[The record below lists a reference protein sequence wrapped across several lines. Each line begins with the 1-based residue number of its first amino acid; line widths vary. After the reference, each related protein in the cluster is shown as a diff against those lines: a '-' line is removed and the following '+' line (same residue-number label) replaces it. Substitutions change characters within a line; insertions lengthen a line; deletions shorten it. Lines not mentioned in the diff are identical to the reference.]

1 MTVQQHG
8 CISLYLSHDRPSV
21 ELEVRTDCGYI
32 RKARFLVD
40 TAGGALIITEALA
53 QDLELVLEDETV
65 SCLGQHIFRRVRPPR
80 LLVGPCELELAQVS
94 ALMAVGTYSLFPG
107 EDLDGI
113 LPGFLLA
120 RYCVL
125 LDYTM
130 GTFSLSSGS
139 AMATRGEPVPISFH
153 SNSYFPRVE
162 ATVGGEQYSLLL
174 DTGASCTMLSDVV
187 MGKWMQQFPAWPR
200 ASCAVGAANMG
211 VPGEEHAT
219 MMRAPL
225 MTMGSVL
232 LRNITVV
239 SHPDSVFGEAHSEHM
254 TAPIMGALAG
264 NVLRQFRIEIDYMH
278 AMSYWEWN
286 DDAYPYDMDM
296 VGLTLALNAD
306 RSYRIAAISDGN
318 YACVR
323 RSVRVGDRL
332 LQVNG
337 LKMTGLPLSMAVDA
351 LRGSPGQRHTLLL
364 EREGELRSVS
374 VATARIV

>member
-8 CISLYLSHDRPSV
+8 CISLYLSHDRPYV
-21 ELEVRTDCGYI
+21 ELEVRTDRGYV

-40 TAGGALIITEALA
+40 TGGGALILTEALVR
-53 QDLELVLEDETV
+53 DLELSFEDESV
-65 SCLGQHIFRRVRPPR
+65 CWLGKHIFRHVRPPR
-80 LLVGPCELELAQVS
+80 LLVGSCELGLAQVS

-107 EDLDGI
+107 EELDGI
-113 LPGFLLA
+113 LPGFLLS

-125 LDYTM
+125 LDYSI
-130 GTFSLSSGS
+130 GTFSLSSAS
-139 AMATRGEPVPISFH
+139 AMSTRGEPVPISLHPH
-153 SNSYFPRVE
+153 SCLPRVE
-162 ATVGGEQYSLLL
+162 VTIAGEQYGLLL
-174 DTGASCTMLSDVV
+174 DTGASCTMLSDAVI
-187 MGKWMQQFPAWPR
+187 GRWIQQFPTWPR
-200 ASCAVGAANMG
+200 ACCAVGTANMG

-219 MMRAPL
+219 MMRIPRL
-225 MTMGSVL
+225 TVGSVL
-232 LRNITVV
+232 LKNITVV
-239 SHPDSVFGEAHSEHM
+239 SHPGSTFEGTCSDYM
-254 TAPIMGALAG
+254 TAPIVGALAG
-264 NVLRQFRIEIDYMH
+264 NVLRQFRIEIDYVH

-306 RSYRIAAISDGN
+306 SSYYVAAISDCN

-323 RSVRVGDRL
+323 QSVRVGDRL

-364 EREGELRSVS
+364 ERDGELRSVS